1 MLIEHRPRHLNE
13 CAVLAFHNTVLRWGI
28 RRRELVFEALV
39 TTEAVET
46 RVPEFSAIVTVVC
59 PHWPLT
65 LVPKLQYQVSNKI
78 ESLIFKLHEKHP
90 REVRKVVHY
99 DKHIPLPTDRLYPGW
114 TYSVHMEK
122 LSW

>member
-1 MLIEHRPRHLNE
+1 VLIEHRPRHLNE

-65 LVPKLQYQVSNKI
+65 LISQLQYQMLNKN
-78 ESLIFKLHEKHP
+78 ESLIFKL
-90 REVRKVVHY
+90 
-99 DKHIPLPTDRLYPGW
+99 
-114 TYSVHMEK
+114 
-122 LSW
+122 